1 VNVAAN
7 HGVEPD
13 AAALPDDDI
22 SYNVRAGGYE
32 NVFGNPGQNISIGK

>member
-1 VNVAAN
+1 MNVTAN

-13 AAALPDDDI
+13 AAALPDDNV
-22 SYNVRAGGYE
+22 SYNAGAWGYE